1 MNMRKKECG
10 KVGKRKKENGKR
22 KMVKEIMETWIL
34 VTCENGTWEMESG
47 KWKVEMWKSGNV
59 NLRHVSC
66 Y

>member
-34 VTCENGTWEMESG
+34 VKCENGTWEMESG
-47 KWKVEMWKSGNV
+47 K
-59 NLRHVSC
+59 
-66 Y
+66 